1 MKFKATKTLFA
12 LPLKMLKVFSTRLVL
27 SNIATTMLVTV
38 FQHMSRDVSMKM
50 AQHDKKIW
58 LGFLYYMKIQSF
70 SQMSQDLWVLYRTS
84 ARTKGF
90 FVEVGSC
97 HPTYLNNTF
106 LLEST
111 YAWDGI
117 LIEPNPH
124 MADLLRSQRKSQVL
138 ERAVADGEMIEL
150 HLSEN
155 PEFSSTESQLSKETH
170 RLHEPTGEVILVKC
184 STLTDLLTEGGCP
197 SSFDFLSLDIEGGE
211 LFALQSLDFNRFRP
225 SLISV
230 EHNFGSSRKL
240 IAKYL
245 SSNDYVLD
253 PLSAK
258 SSWDDWYIDKKHLQS
273 ISNTTI

>member
-1 MKFKATKTLFA
+1 MKFKAIKTLLA
-12 LPLKMLKVFSTRLVL
+12 LPLKVIKVFSTRLVL
-27 SNIATTMLVTV
+27 SNIVTTMLVTV

-58 LGFLYYMKIQSF
+58 LGFLHYMKIKSF

-84 ARTKGF
+84 SRTKGF

-97 HPTYLNNTF
+97 HPTDLNNTF

-117 LIEPNPH
+117 LIEPNPN
-124 MADLLRSQRKSQVL
+124 MANLLRAQRKSQVL
-138 ERAVADGEMIEL
+138 ERAVADGEVIEL

-155 PEFSSTESQLSKETH
+155 PEFSSTKSQLSKETH
-170 RLHEPTGEVILVKC
+170 RLHEATGEVILVKC
-184 STLTDLLTEGGCP
+184 ATLTDLLTEGGCP

-211 LFALQSLDFNRFRP
+211 LFALESLNLDQFRP
-225 SLISV
+225 KLISV
-230 EHNFGSSRKL
+230 EHNFGSSREL

-258 SSWDDWYIDKKHLQS
+258 SSWDDWYIDKKYFQS

>member
-1 MKFKATKTLFA
+1 MKFKTIRTLLA
-12 LPLKMLKVFSTRLVL
+12 LPLRLIKALSTRLVL
-27 SNIATTMLVTV
+27 SDVATTMLVTV
-38 FQHMSRDVSMKM
+38 FQHMGRDVSMKM
-50 AQHDKKIW
+50 AQDDKKIW
-58 LGFLYYMKIQSF
+58 LGFLHYMKAQSF

-84 ARTKGF
+84 SRTKGF

-97 HPTYLNNTF
+97 HPSNLNNTF

-124 MADLLRSQRKSQVL
+124 MADLLRAQRKSLVL
-138 ERAVADGEMIEL
+138 ERAVADGDMIQL
-150 HLSEN
+150 HISEN

-184 STLTDLLTEGGCP
+184 STLTDLLIESGCP
-197 SSFDFLSLDIEGGE
+197 PRFDFLSLDIEGGE
-211 LFALQSLDFNRFRP
+211 LFALKSLDLDRFRP

-230 EHNFGSSRKL
+230 EHNFSSSRDL
-240 IAKYL
+240 IAKHL
-245 SSNDYVLD
+245 TINNYVLD

-258 SSWDDWYIDKKHLQS
+258 SSWDDWYIDKNYLQS
-273 ISNTTI
+273 LSNSTE

>member
-1 MKFKATKTLFA
+1 
-12 LPLKMLKVFSTRLVL
+12 
-27 SNIATTMLVTV
+27 
-38 FQHMSRDVSMKM
+38 M

-58 LGFLYYMKIQSF
+58 LGFLHYMKIQSF

-84 ARTKGF
+84 SRTKGF

-97 HPTYLNNTF
+97 HPTDLNNTF

-117 LIEPNPH
+117 LIEPNPN
-124 MADLLRSQRKSQVL
+124 MADLLRAQRKSQVL
-138 ERAVADGEMIEL
+138 ERAVADGEVIEL

-155 PEFSSTESQLSKETH
+155 PEFSSTKSQLSKETH

-184 STLTDLLTEGGCP
+184 ATLTDLLTEGGCP
-197 SSFDFLSLDIEGGE
+197 SNFDFLSLDIEGGE
-211 LFALQSLDFNRFRP
+211 LFALESLNLDQFRP
-225 SLISV
+225 KLISV
-230 EHNFGSSRKL
+230 EHNFGSSRAL

-253 PLSAK
+253 PLSSK
-258 SSWDDWYIDKKHLQS
+258 SSWDDWYIDKKYLQS
-273 ISNTTI
+273 ISNTEI